1 MKMIAKSL
9 LAAPLALGLIGAGQP
24 ALANPHL
31 KVCLDPGVSAQTMA
45 DFCQRA
51 LDFGFLSAEE
61 EAAALTNIGVGLSE
75 LGRYGDALTAFDKA
89 VARNPRFF
97 AAYPNRAL
105 AREKRGQVK
114 GALEDYETAL
124 RLRPRDVGSLI
135 GRGVLYLKR
144 GVLDLALKDFETAAR
159 LDRKSLDAQY
169 NLGLTYLA
177 LGRNGQ
183 AASAFT
189 AALRIAPD
197 DPQSYL
203 QRGLALRPVDAAGA
217 ERDFAKAM
225 DLRPRWPD
233 PYVARGEMRD
243 ARGDREGANA
253 DFRRAFELGHQAEWL
268 NQRINEIGR

>member
-1 MKMIAKSL
+1 MQMIAKSTVAA
-9 LAAPLALGLIGAGQP
+9 LAVALFAAAQP
-24 ALANPHL
+24 AQANPHL

-51 LDFGFLSAEE
+51 LDFGFLSADE

-75 LGRYGDALTAFDKA
+75 LGRYGDALAAFDKA
-89 VARNPRFF
+89 IARNPRFF

-114 GALEDYETAL
+114 GALDDYETAL
-124 RLRPRDVGSLI
+124 RMRPRDVGSLI
-135 GRGVLYLKR
+135 GRGVLYLRR
-144 GVLDLALKDFETAAR
+144 GVLDLALQDFEKAAR
-159 LDRKSLDAQY
+159 ADRRSLDAQY

-177 LGRNGQ
+177 LGRYGQ
-183 AASAFT
+183 AASALT
-189 AALRIAPD
+189 AALRIAPS

-203 QRGLALRPVDAAGA
+203 QRGLALRTLDAAGA

-225 DLRPRWPD
+225 ELRPWWSE
-233 PYVARGEMRD
+233 PYVARGQMRD

-253 DFRRAFELGHQAEWL
+253 DFRKAFELGHQAEWL
-268 NQRINEIGR
+268 NQRISEIGR